1 MEVCPFSLLAAEKPS
16 ERTGPLGACGGRAWA
31 MAVPLELGEEE
42 VCVPVSFQPLCGF
55 PINFSDVW
63 GHLFFCSSNF
73 LNYEISKCS
82 L

>member
-1 MEVCPFSLLAAEKPS
+1 
-16 ERTGPLGACGGRAWA
+16 